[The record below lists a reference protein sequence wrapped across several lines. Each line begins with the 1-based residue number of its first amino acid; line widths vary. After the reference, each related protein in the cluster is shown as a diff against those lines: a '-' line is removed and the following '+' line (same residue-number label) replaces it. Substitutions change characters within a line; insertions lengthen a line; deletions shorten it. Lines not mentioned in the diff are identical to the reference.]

1 MPTYQ
6 EYQSQIAKLQSLAEE
21 ARQEEIS
28 AARKQVR
35 DLMQRHNLSIDDLT
49 TKPKKAASPTK
60 SGSVKAKY
68 RDPESGKMWTGRGRT
83 PRWLDGRNK
92 EDFLIG

>member
-6 EYQSQIAKLQSLAEE
+6 EFQEQIAKLQSLAEE
-21 ARQEEIS
+21 VRQADIT

-35 DLMQRHNLSIDDLT
+35 DLMQKHNLSIADLT
-49 TKPKKAASPTK
+49 AVPKKASSTAK

-68 RDPESGKMWTGRGRT
+68 RDPESGKLWTGRGRA

-92 EDFLIG
+92 DDFLIA